1 MAKDPN
7 KVAQKWKTNLSS
19 AGPSITDGINAVTE
33 APGIAAARNVE
44 GYIQGILNAREKWVK
59 RVGSV
64 PLETWRQKALTVGV
78 PRISQGAT
86 ANVDKV
92 EGFMREFLPHVEAGQ
107 QMLKTMPK
115 VSLDDGI
122 NRMVAMVRHNAKFQ
136 RTR

>member
-1 MAKDPN
+1 MAKDAA
-7 KVAQKWKTNLSS
+7 KVANKWKTNLSA

-44 GYIQGILNAREKWVK
+44 GYIQGILNNRDKWVK

-64 PLETWRQKALTVGV
+64 PLETWRSQALTVGV
-78 PRISQGAT
+78 PRISQGAS
-86 ANVDKV
+86 ANVGKV
-92 EGFMREFLPHVEAGQ
+92 ETFMREFLPHVEQGQ

-136 RTR
+136 RSR